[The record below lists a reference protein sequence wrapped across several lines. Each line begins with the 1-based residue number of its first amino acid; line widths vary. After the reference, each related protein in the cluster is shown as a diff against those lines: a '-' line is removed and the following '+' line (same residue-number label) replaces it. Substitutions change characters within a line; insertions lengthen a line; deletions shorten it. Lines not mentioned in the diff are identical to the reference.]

1 MSQELTHL
9 KDMLAVLLAM
19 YKQAIENGPEKV
31 ITPLVN
37 YSILSILMFLFSTPT
52 PLMFLFLCFRIS
64 VLVSFW

>member
-19 YKQAIENGPEKV
+19 YKQAIENGPEKI

-37 YSILSILMFLFSTPT
+37 
-52 PLMFLFLCFRIS
+52 
-64 VLVSFW
+64 